1 MRESDHEI
9 MSPGIPLD
17 ISSNFVARLIGL
29 KSCWRNSD
37 DTMLMFWWED
47 DGWVRIVWGRQWVR
61 GLHLPC
67 WICPDLS
74 WQAVPPASLHALTTF
89 PSYSHLAGNT
99 LLTSFAVH
107 NQHLA
112 NTLLALTDNRS
123 WQKFQQLSFG
133 TVCGM
138 CARQNW
144 KVRFCIW
151 NTCTGEAAGW
161 DDARCKR
168 RTFIFNPTSSYLNI
182 LVTSY
187 PHILISSYPHILIS
201 FPFSIL
207 SSKQGNPFF
216 KKKKT
221 KSHRHGTIAAL
232 LHIETLQILPR
243 DKSGINI

>member
-1 MRESDHEI
+1 MVIRWKWCWALTAVGLYRSKGKIIMRESDHEI

-112 NTLLALTDNRS
+112 NTLLALTDNKTLTEIS
-123 WQKFQQLSFG
+123 TIKFWDCVRD
-133 TVCGM
+133 VC
-138 CARQNW
+138 A
-144 KVRFCIW
+144 
-151 NTCTGEAAGW
+151 
-161 DDARCKR
+161 
-168 RTFIFNPTSSYLNI
+168 
-182 LVTSY
+182 
-187 PHILISSYPHILIS
+187 
-201 FPFSIL
+201 
-207 SSKQGNPFF
+207 
-216 KKKKT
+216 T
-221 KSHRHGTIAAL
+221 KL
-232 LHIETLQILPR
+232 
-243 DKSGINI
+243 KS